1 MRIYV
6 DHLSHEVT
14 KDELRQ
20 EFATFGEVG
29 SVTIVSERYSGRA
42 AGGFAFVDM
51 PSKPAGIA
59 AVTGLN
65 GKTLRLRSMSVS
77 AMREFSSEKTESD
90 SFSSRREDVFN
101 RASHR
106 KY

>member
-29 SVTIVSERYSGRA
+29 TVTIVSDRYSGRA
-42 AGGFAFVDM
+42 TGGFAFVDM

-77 AMREFSSEKTESD
+77 AVRDFSERAESE